1 MSSLE
6 WLCCFSWINQ
16 PCAPSCSAS
25 YQLFSS
31 SLGAENLNIAEVLI
45 QSLHCLQLISPIS
58 FVFQTCLET
67 YHQWKHYL
75 IIYVLCFST
84 VQHLQDQGHSQEFP
98 IGLGNS
104 LVQAQECGE
113 SAVKCSKGFSPQS
126 TRVSVGTRDLGQS
139 FHVVSDHGP
148 WLVALIELLLLPL
161 LHCTCSL

>member
-1 MSSLE
+1 M
-6 WLCCFSWINQ
+6 LCFVPIVQPFLRCREPQHSWSADSVITLFTAHFPHQFCFSDL
-16 PCAPSCSAS
+16 S
-25 YQLFSS
+25 
-31 SLGAENLNIAEVLI
+31 
-45 QSLHCLQLISPIS
+45 
-58 FVFQTCLET
+58 LET
-67 YHQWKHYL
+67 YHQWKHSL

-126 TRVSVGTRDLGQS
+126 TRVSAGTRDLGQS